1 MIKDFVCE
9 NILSG
14 CRALTK
20 IQSIIIVAVIVV
32 ATVGGGV
39 AYFLLSGGGQAEET
53 IRIGV
58 CADIDSSAG
67 SAIWRGAVLAAEQ
80 INAEGGVL
88 GRNFTIVAED
98 DDTETQPFDITV
110 AINALTRLITV
121 DKADFILNRGGF
133 TSSVFQDLVVQ
144 HKKLL
149 LSFGDP
155 TEELT
160 QRVLDDYDKYKY
172 FFRVGVLN
180 DTAATEGT
188 VNSIVAC
195 RELTGFNKIAFI
207 YHSLGTGSDM
217 LSKTLDGLDQF
228 GFEVVYTAS
237 VPLDTVDF
245 SSYFAQAEAAG
256 AEILYPVIVGPAG
269 ISFVKEYY
277 DRQSPMVMWGLI
289 SAASSTNFWEVTEG
303 KCEHTSIVGFPVVAG
318 YPLTTKT
325 VPTREAYLER
335 WGEEINNGGAA
346 AYDTAR
352 FILPDAIR
360 RAGTIETEA
369 VIAALEKTDI
379 ETSLARRFV
388 FTSSHDIMMGEAEPN
403 GSTEDYFSV
412 FLFQWQEGVQVP
424 VYPLKIMEEAGVT
437 YTYPDWPGPWD

>member
-1 MIKDFVCE
+1 V
-9 NILSG
+9 NILSSS
-14 CRALTK
+14 RALTK
-20 IQSIIIVAVIVV
+20 IQSVVMVAVIVV
-32 ATVGGGV
+32 AAIGGGL
-39 AYFLLSGGGQAEET
+39 AYVLLSGEGQSGET
-53 IRIGV
+53 IKIGV

-67 SAIWRGAVLAAEQ
+67 SAIWQGAVLAAEQ
-80 INAEGGVL
+80 VNAEGGVL
-88 GRNFTIVAED
+88 GRNFEIIAED
-98 DDTETQPFDITV
+98 DDTETPPLDISV
-110 AINALTRLITV
+110 ATNALTRLITV

-133 TSSVFQDLVVQ
+133 TSLVFQDLVSQ
-144 HKKLL
+144 HKKIL

-180 DTAATEGT
+180 DTSATEGT
-188 VNSIVAC
+188 VDSIVVC

-207 YHSLGTGSDM
+207 YHSIGTGSDM

-256 AEILYPVIVGPAG
+256 AEILYPVILGQAG

-277 DRQSPMVMWGLI
+277 DRQSPMVMWGLVT
-289 SAASSTNFWEVTEG
+289 AASSTNFWEVTEG

-325 VPTREAYLER
+325 VPTREAYMER
-335 WGEEINNGGAA
+335 WSEEIGNSGAA
-346 AYDTAR
+346 AYDTVR

-369 VIAALEKTDI
+369 VIAALEETDI
-379 ETSLARRFV
+379 ETSLVRRFV
-388 FTSSHDIMMGEAEPN
+388 FTSSHDIMMVEA
-403 GSTEDYFSV
+403 GSNKSAEDYFSV
-412 FLFQWQEGVQVP
+412 FIFQWQDGVQVP
-424 VYPLKIMEEAGVT
+424 VYPKGIMEEAGAV
-437 YTYPDWPGPWD
+437 YTYPEWPGPWK